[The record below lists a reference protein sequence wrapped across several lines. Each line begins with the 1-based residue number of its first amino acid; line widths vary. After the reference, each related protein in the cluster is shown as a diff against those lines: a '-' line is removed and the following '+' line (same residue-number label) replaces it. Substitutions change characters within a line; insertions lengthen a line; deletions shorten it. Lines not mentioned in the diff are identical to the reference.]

1 MTQRSKT
8 TIFNAALT
16 RTGNN
21 SSTEGDGS
29 ILWEALETN
38 YDEIVRCGFEDGE
51 YPFGRI
57 RSQLTSRADGGLG
70 YEDAY
75 TYPSEIIHITD
86 VYLDDCRASD
96 LQEAWDIDASTRQLM
111 IDASGRKV
119 EIEGLKRG
127 LEHTWSGKFALAIQR
142 KLEAVIK
149 DVLEESEESSMKDSE
164 GDFMMMKASVKGSK
178 SRSKRKLRKGGRLV
192 RAHLG
197 YGSR

>member
-119 EIEGLKRG
+119 EIEGLK
-127 LEHTWSGKFALAIQR
+127 LALAIQR

-178 SRSKRKLRKGGRLV
+178 SRSKRKFRKGGRLV

-197 YGSR
+197 YGGR